1 MMNPTK
7 TSEIPGSVPGNMT
20 HDDIVLPRLR
30 LVQEKSPLSGI
41 FPLGSI
47 ILNKETVLSDGHEP
61 LEMTLL
67 HIRKQFVQNLPFEAR
82 KKALAFDTPEEVRL
96 AGGRIGKEPG
106 RKPSFTPV
114 LHVQLVFKAPK
125 DFSHAC
131 PLDFSGSPY
140 GLANWTL
147 RGSAYYSA
155 GRSILTAARFALKE
169 GLAQGKWQL
178 TTRIETVGQRT
189 IVFPVL
195 NNTGLHTP
203 EFAAFLQSI

>member
-7 TSEIPGSVPGNMT
+7 TSEIPGSVPGNIT

-30 LVQEKSPLSGI
+30 LVQEKSPFSGT

-47 ILNKETVLSDGHEP
+47 ILNKKTMLSDGHEP

-67 HIRKQFVQNLPFEAR
+67 HIRKQFVQSLPFEAR
-82 KKALAFDTPEEVRL
+82 KKALAFDTPEEVRR

-106 RKPSFTPV
+106 QKPSFTPV
-114 LHVQLVFKAPK
+114 LHVQLAFKAPAG
-125 DFSHAC
+125 FSHVC
-131 PLDFSGSPY
+131 PLDFDGSPY
-140 GLANWTL
+140 GLAIWTL
-147 RGSAYYSA
+147 RCSAYYSA
-155 GRSILTAARFALKE
+155 GRSILTAARFALRE
-169 GLAQGKWQL
+169 GLSRGKWQL

-203 EFAAFLQSI
+203 EFTAFLQSI